1 MRELTKFAIGGG
13 WGAEESDE
21 DTQKVMVIRGA
32 DFPAAALQDLSSIPT
47 RFEKSS
53 KVSNRALSPG
63 DIVLEISGGTKDRPT
78 GRTVFVTQKMVDD
91 AASPL
96 IPASFCRRLVIDSDK
111 ADPRFVYYWLQNMYA
126 TGQTWNYQN
135 RSTGIANFQF
145 EQFLDREKVYLPDRQ
160 MQLTIGMLLGAL
172 DDKISTNIRIINATD
187 GLVDVLYSRVPKMPT
202 EQSFAKVV
210 QVFGGSTPST
220 KNDAFWNGDINW
232 ATPTD
237 ITALDGPWIGDTSR
251 KITEAGLS
259 SMSSSL
265 HPENSILL
273 TSRATIGAI
282 ALASEPIATNQG
294 FIVVEAPDE
303 LTPWLFAQMKA
314 RKREFEAWANGATF
328 MELSRGNFKK
338 LPFIGCSDD
347 DLQAFNDAAWPLLKR
362 AQAAQKE
369 NQVLARTRDE
379 LLPLL
384 MSGRITVGEAEDAA
398 DEAASES

>member
-1 MRELTKFAIGGG
+1 MKTAKLANIADIQTGPFGSQLHKEDYVDAGTPIVTVEHLGRRKLSNKNVPFVS
-13 WGAEESDE
+13 ESDAH
-21 DTQKVMVIRGA
+21 R
-32 DFPAAALQDLSSIPT
+32 LSKYSL
-47 RFEKSS
+47 EQ
-53 KVSNRALSPG
+53 G
-63 DIVLEISGGTKDRPT
+63 DIVFSRVGSVDRCSQVSENEAGWLFSGRCLRVRPNDSMIDPDYLYYFLT
-78 GRTVFVTQKMVDD
+78 LPKTQEFIRAIAVGATMPSINTSLLGEVDID
-91 AASPL
+91 LPPL
-96 IPASFCRRLVIDSDK
+96 SEQV
-111 ADPRFVYYWLQNMYA
+111 
-126 TGQTWNYQN
+126 
-135 RSTGIANFQF
+135 GIA
-145 EQFLDREKVYLPDRQ
+145 K
-160 MQLTIGMLLGAL
+160 GLGAL
-172 DDKISTNIRIINATD
+172 DDKISTNVRIINAAD
-187 GLVDVLYSRVPKMPT
+187 SLVDVLYSRVSKMPT

-220 KNDAFWNGDINW
+220 KNDAFWDGDINW

-251 KITEAGLS
+251 KITEAGLV

-282 ALASEPIATNQG
+282 ALASGPIATNQG

-369 NQVLARTRDE
+369 TEVLARTRDE

-398 DEAASES
+398 GTAASES

>member
-1 MRELTKFAIGGG
+1 MTTQQQNIGEVLQFFNEARRPVKSSDRVPGPFPYLGASGTVDYVEGFTHEGSYLCVSEDGANLLTRSLPIAWVQDGKFWANNHLQVLGGVSREHLTFFRYAI
-13 WGAEESDE
+13 ES
-21 DTQKVMVIRGA
+21 TNI
-32 DFPAAALQDLSSIPT
+32 AAYVTGSAQPKLSKASLSSV
-47 RFEKSS
+47 
-53 KVSNRALSPG
+53 KVPKFSRGEEERIGKLLSA
-63 DIVLEISGGTKDRPT
+63 I
-78 GRTVFVTQKMVDD
+78 
-91 AASPL
+91 
-96 IPASFCRRLVIDSDK
+96 
-111 ADPRFVYYWLQNMYA
+111 
-126 TGQTWNYQN
+126 
-135 RSTGIANFQF
+135 
-145 EQFLDREKVYLPDRQ
+145 
-160 MQLTIGMLLGAL
+160 
-172 DDKISTNIRIINATD
+172 DDKISTNVRIINATD
-187 GLVDVLYSRVPKMPT
+187 SLVDVLYSRVSKMPT

-220 KNDAFWNGDINW
+220 KNDAFWDGDINW

-237 ITALDGPWIGDTSR
+237 ITALDGPWVGDTSR
-251 KITEAGLS
+251 KITEAGLA

-265 HPENSILL
+265 HPENSILM

-282 ALASEPIATNQG
+282 ALASGPIATNQG

-384 MSGRITVGEAEDAA
+384 MNGRITVGEAEDAA

>member
-1 MRELTKFAIGGG
+1 MLNTTIEEAFEINPTITIKRDAEVPFVSMDRLTPGQRDVDAGEIRQFRSGSKFAAG
-13 WGAEESDE
+13 
-21 DTQKVMVIRGA
+21 DTLMARITPCLENKKIARYLPN
-32 DFPAAALQDLSSIPT
+32 DNFNKIAAGST
-47 RFEKSS
+47 EF
-53 KVSNRALSPG
+53 
-63 DIVLEISGGTKDRPT
+63 IVLRGKPGITTTEFSYYFAITPTIHETAIALMTGTSGRQRVDMTAFRAQEVEIPKL
-78 GRTVFVTQKMVDD
+78 
-91 AASPL
+91 A
-96 IPASFCRRLVIDSDK
+96 
-111 ADPRFVYYWLQNMYA
+111 
-126 TGQTWNYQN
+126 
-135 RSTGIANFQF
+135 
-145 EQFLDREKVYLPDRQ
+145 EQRKITD
-160 MQLTIGMLLGAL
+160 LLGAL
-172 DDKISTNIRIINATD
+172 DDKISTNVRIINATD
-187 GLVDVLYSRVPKMPT
+187 SLVDVLYSRVIKTPT
-202 EQSFAKVV
+202 EQSFAEVA

-220 KNDAFWNGDINW
+220 KNDAFWDGDINW

-251 KITEAGLS
+251 KITKAGLA

-265 HPENSILL
+265 HPENSILM

-282 ALASEPIATNQG
+282 ALASGPIATNQG

-314 RKREFEAWANGATF
+314 RKHEFEAWANGATF

-398 DEAASES
+398 HVSGAAASES

>member
-1 MRELTKFAIGGG
+1 MKTAKLANIADIQTGPFGSQLHKEDYVDAGTPIVTVEHLGRRKLSNKNVPFVS
-13 WGAEESDE
+13 ESDAH
-21 DTQKVMVIRGA
+21 R
-32 DFPAAALQDLSSIPT
+32 LSKYSL
-47 RFEKSS
+47 EQ
-53 KVSNRALSPG
+53 G
-63 DIVLEISGGTKDRPT
+63 DIVFSRVGSVDRCSQVSENEAGWLFSGRCLRVRPNDSMIDPDYLYYFLT
-78 GRTVFVTQKMVDD
+78 LPKTQEFIRAIAVGATMPSINTSLLGEVDID
-91 AASPL
+91 LPPL
-96 IPASFCRRLVIDSDK
+96 SEQV
-111 ADPRFVYYWLQNMYA
+111 
-126 TGQTWNYQN
+126 
-135 RSTGIANFQF
+135 GIA
-145 EQFLDREKVYLPDRQ
+145 K
-160 MQLTIGMLLGAL
+160 GLGAL
-172 DDKISTNIRIINATD
+172 DDKISTNVRIINATD
-187 GLVDVLYSRVPKMPT
+187 SLVDVLYSRVSKMPT

-220 KNDAFWNGDINW
+220 KNDAFWDGDINW

-251 KITEAGLS
+251 KITEAGLV

-282 ALASEPIATNQG
+282 ALASGPIATNQG

-369 NQVLARTRDE
+369 TEVLARTRDE

-398 DEAASES
+398 GTAASES

>member
-1 MRELTKFAIGGG
+1 MLNTTIEEAFEINPTITIKRDAEVPFVSMDRLTPGQRDVDAGEIRQFRSGSKFAAG
-13 WGAEESDE
+13 
-21 DTQKVMVIRGA
+21 DTLMARITPCLENKKIARYLPN
-32 DFPAAALQDLSSIPT
+32 DNFNKIAAGST
-47 RFEKSS
+47 EF
-53 KVSNRALSPG
+53 
-63 DIVLEISGGTKDRPT
+63 IVLRGKPGITTTEFSYYFAITPTIHETAIALMTGTSGRQRVDMTAFRAQEVEIPKL
-78 GRTVFVTQKMVDD
+78 
-91 AASPL
+91 A
-96 IPASFCRRLVIDSDK
+96 
-111 ADPRFVYYWLQNMYA
+111 
-126 TGQTWNYQN
+126 
-135 RSTGIANFQF
+135 
-145 EQFLDREKVYLPDRQ
+145 EQRKITD
-160 MQLTIGMLLGAL
+160 LLGAL
-172 DDKISTNIRIINATD
+172 DDKISTNVRIINATD
-187 GLVDVLYSRVPKMPT
+187 SLVDVLYSRVSKMPT
-202 EQSFAKVV
+202 EQSFAEVA

-220 KNDAFWNGDINW
+220 KNDAFWDGDINW

-251 KITEAGLS
+251 KITKAGLA

-265 HPENSILL
+265 HPENSILM

-282 ALASEPIATNQG
+282 ALASGPIATNQG

-314 RKREFEAWANGATF
+314 RKHEFEAWANGATF

-384 MSGRITVGEAEDAA
+384 MSGRITVGEAEEAA
-398 DEAASES
+398 DVAGTAASES

>member
-1 MRELTKFAIGGG
+1 MLNTTIEEAFEINPTITIKRDAEVPFLSMDRLTPGQRDVDAGEIRQFRSGSKFAAG
-13 WGAEESDE
+13 
-21 DTQKVMVIRGA
+21 DTLMARITPCLENKKIARYLPN
-32 DFPAAALQDLSSIPT
+32 DNFNKIAAGST
-47 RFEKSS
+47 EF
-53 KVSNRALSPG
+53 
-63 DIVLEISGGTKDRPT
+63 IVLRGKPGITTTEFSYYFAITPTIHETAIALMTGTSGRQRVDMAAFRAQEVEIPKL
-78 GRTVFVTQKMVDD
+78 
-91 AASPL
+91 A
-96 IPASFCRRLVIDSDK
+96 
-111 ADPRFVYYWLQNMYA
+111 
-126 TGQTWNYQN
+126 
-135 RSTGIANFQF
+135 
-145 EQFLDREKVYLPDRQ
+145 EQRKITD
-160 MQLTIGMLLGAL
+160 LLGAL
-172 DDKISTNIRIINATD
+172 DDKISTNVRIINATD
-187 GLVDVLYSRVPKMPT
+187 SLVDVLYSRVIKTPT
-202 EQSFAKVV
+202 EQSFAEVA

-220 KNDAFWNGDINW
+220 KNDAFWDGDINW

-251 KITEAGLS
+251 KITKAGLA

-265 HPENSILL
+265 HPENSILM

-282 ALASEPIATNQG
+282 ALASGPIATNQG

-314 RKREFEAWANGATF
+314 RKHEFEAWANGATF

-384 MSGRITVGEAEDAA
+384 MSGRITVGEAEEAA
-398 DEAASES
+398 DVAGSAASES

>member
-1 MRELTKFAIGGG
+1 MRTTTL
-13 WGAEESDE
+13 EEVLEEIIDHRGR
-21 DTQKVMVIRGA
+21 TPKKLGA
-32 DFPAAALQDLSSIPT
+32 DFTNAGVPVISAKLIRQGAIDFENVRFVSHETWEKWMPLPLQEGDVILTSEAPLGKTAFVPSNDPLVLGQRLFALRGKAD
-47 RFEKSS
+47 
-53 KVSNRALSPG
+53 
-63 DIVLEISGGTKDRPT
+63 
-78 GRTVFVTQKMVDD
+78 
-91 AASPL
+91 
-96 IPASFCRRLVIDSDK
+96 VIDN
-111 ADPRFVYYWLQNMYA
+111 AYLRYWLDSEV
-126 TGQTWNYQN
+126 GQAQLAGRASGTTVLGIRQALLRKVEIDLPPLKAQ
-135 RSTGIANFQF
+135 RSVGK
-145 EQFLDREKVYLPDRQ
+145 FLK
-160 MQLTIGMLLGAL
+160 AL
-172 DDKISTNIRIINATD
+172 DDKITTNSRIINLSGA
-187 GLVDVLYSRVPKMPT
+187 LVEALYSQVAKKPT
-202 EQSFAKVV
+202 AQSFDEIAE
-210 QVFGGSTPST
+210 VFGGSTPST
-220 KNDAFWNGDINW
+220 KNDAFWDGDINW

-251 KITEAGLS
+251 KVTEAGLA

-282 ALASEPIATNQG
+282 ALASGPIATNQG

-347 DLQAFNDAAWPLLKR
+347 YLQAFNEAAWPLLKR

-384 MSGRITVGEAEDAA
+384 MSGRITVGEAENVAGT
-398 DEAASES
+398 AASES

>member
-1 MRELTKFAIGGG
+1 MLNTTIEEAFEINPTVTIKRDAEVPFVSMDRLTPGQRDVDAGEIRQFRSGSKFAAG
-13 WGAEESDE
+13 
-21 DTQKVMVIRGA
+21 DTLMARITPCLENKKIARYLPN
-32 DFPAAALQDLSSIPT
+32 DNFNKIAAGST
-47 RFEKSS
+47 EF
-53 KVSNRALSPG
+53 
-63 DIVLEISGGTKDRPT
+63 IVLRGKPGITTTEFSYYFAITPTIHETAIALMTGTSGRQRVDMTAFRAQEVEIPKL
-78 GRTVFVTQKMVDD
+78 
-91 AASPL
+91 A
-96 IPASFCRRLVIDSDK
+96 
-111 ADPRFVYYWLQNMYA
+111 
-126 TGQTWNYQN
+126 
-135 RSTGIANFQF
+135 
-145 EQFLDREKVYLPDRQ
+145 EQRKITD
-160 MQLTIGMLLGAL
+160 LLGAL
-172 DDKISTNIRIINATD
+172 DDKISTNVRIINATD
-187 GLVDVLYSRVPKMPT
+187 SLVDVLYSRVIKTPT
-202 EQSFAKVV
+202 EQSFAEVA

-220 KNDAFWNGDINW
+220 KNDAFWDGDINW

-251 KITEAGLS
+251 KITKAGLA

-265 HPENSILL
+265 HPENSILM

-282 ALASEPIATNQG
+282 ALASGPIATNQG

-314 RKREFEAWANGATF
+314 RKHEFEAWANGATF

-384 MSGRITVGEAEDAA
+384 MSGRITVGEAEEAA
-398 DEAASES
+398 DVAGTAASES

>member
-1 MRELTKFAIGGG
+1 MHSNWRTTTLGETLPFSYGKNLPAKTRSHTGEFDVVTSAGVVDSHNEAYVHVPSIVIGRKGTIGSLTYCPNPVWPTDTTFFATETDACDLRFGYYLLHTLHLRELNNDSAVPGLNR
-13 WGAEESDE
+13 SD
-21 DTQKVMVIRGA
+21 A
-32 DFPAAALQDLSSIPT
+32 HA
-47 RFEKSS
+47 
-53 KVSNRALSPG
+53 
-63 DIVLEISGGTKDRPT
+63 LEIHLP
-78 GRTVFVTQKMVDD
+78 
-91 AASPL
+91 PL
-96 IPASFCRRLVIDSDK
+96 SEQV
-111 ADPRFVYYWLQNMYA
+111 
-126 TGQTWNYQN
+126 
-135 RSTGIANFQF
+135 GIA
-145 EQFLDREKVYLPDRQ
+145 KV
-160 MQLTIGMLLGAL
+160 LGAL
-172 DDKISTNIRIINATD
+172 DDKISTNVRIINATD
-187 GLVDVLYSRVPKMPT
+187 SLVDVLYSRVIKTPT
-202 EQSFAKVV
+202 EQSFAEVA

-220 KNDAFWNGDINW
+220 KNDAFWDGDINW

-251 KITEAGLS
+251 KITKAGLA

-265 HPENSILL
+265 HPENSILM

-282 ALASEPIATNQG
+282 ALASGPIATNQG

-314 RKREFEAWANGATF
+314 RKHEFEAWANGATF

-384 MSGRITVGEAEDAA
+384 MSGRITVGEAEEAA
-398 DEAASES
+398 DVAGTAASES

>member
-1 MRELTKFAIGGG
+1 MLNTTIEEAFEINPTITIKRDAEVPFVSMDRLTPGQRDVDAGEIRQFRSGSKFAAG
-13 WGAEESDE
+13 
-21 DTQKVMVIRGA
+21 DTLMARITPCLENKKIARYLPN
-32 DFPAAALQDLSSIPT
+32 DNFNKIAAGST
-47 RFEKSS
+47 EF
-53 KVSNRALSPG
+53 
-63 DIVLEISGGTKDRPT
+63 IVLRGKPGITTTEFSYYFAITPTIHETAIALMTGTSGRQRVDMTAFRAQEVEIPKL
-78 GRTVFVTQKMVDD
+78 
-91 AASPL
+91 A
-96 IPASFCRRLVIDSDK
+96 
-111 ADPRFVYYWLQNMYA
+111 
-126 TGQTWNYQN
+126 
-135 RSTGIANFQF
+135 
-145 EQFLDREKVYLPDRQ
+145 EQRKITD
-160 MQLTIGMLLGAL
+160 LLGAL

-187 GLVDVLYSRVPKMPT
+187 SLVDVLYSRVSKMPT
-202 EQSFAKVV
+202 EQSFAEVA

-220 KNDAFWNGDINW
+220 KNDAFWDGDINW

-251 KITEAGLS
+251 KITKAGLA

-265 HPENSILL
+265 HPENSILM

-282 ALASEPIATNQG
+282 ALASGPIATNQG

-314 RKREFEAWANGATF
+314 RKHEFEAWANGATF

-384 MSGRITVGEAEDAA
+384 MSGRITVGEAEEAA
-398 DEAASES
+398 DVAGTAASES

>member
-1 MRELTKFAIGGG
+1 MPSLKELTTKIGSGSTPRGGKSAYIGSGIPIIRSQNIMDLSFHESGLAFISEEQAQSMESVSVHLNDVLLNITGDSTARVAI
-13 WGAEESDE
+13 WNRRQQARVNQHVAIIRANPDQLDPYWLMYWLYSPEVKQHLLMLASSGAS
-21 DTQKVMVIRGA
+21 R
-32 DFPAAALQDLSSIPT
+32 AALT
-47 RFEKSS
+47 K
-53 KVSNRALSPG
+53 G
-63 DIVLEISGGTKDRPT
+63 MLE
-78 GRTVFVTQKMVDD
+78 Q
-91 AASPL
+91 L
-96 IPASFCRRLVIDSDK
+96 
-111 ADPRFVYYWLQNMYA
+111 
-126 TGQTWNYQN
+126 
-135 RSTGIANFQF
+135 
-145 EQFLDREKVYLPDRQ
+145 ELPDFSVRLQ
-160 MQLTIGMLLGAL
+160 QSISAPLRVL
-172 DDKISTNIRIINATD
+172 DDKISTNVRIINATD
-187 GLVDVLYSRVPKMPT
+187 SLVDVLYSRVSKMPT

-220 KNDAFWNGDINW
+220 KNDAFWDGDINW

-251 KITEAGLS
+251 KITKAGLA

-265 HPENSILL
+265 HPENSILM

-282 ALASEPIATNQG
+282 ALASGPIATNQG

-314 RKREFEAWANGATF
+314 RKHEFEAWANGATF

-384 MSGRITVGEAEDAA
+384 MSGRITVGEAEDVA
-398 DEAASES
+398 DEATSES